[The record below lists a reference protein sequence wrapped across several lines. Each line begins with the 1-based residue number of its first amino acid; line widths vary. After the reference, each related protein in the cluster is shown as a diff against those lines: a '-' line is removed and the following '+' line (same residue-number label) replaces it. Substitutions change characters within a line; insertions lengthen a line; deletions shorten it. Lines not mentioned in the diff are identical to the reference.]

1 VVLFVTMRLADRRS
15 ISILSIG
22 LFLAA
27 GANASGQGTPLP
39 EARPD
44 SVGFSVERLKRL
56 DQSLQALV
64 EDKQLAGLVT
74 LLARHGQLVE
84 QKTYGQQ
91 DLAGPKPMQKDTIF
105 RIYSMTKPITGVAMM
120 ILFEEGKWKP
130 SDEVAKHI
138 PEFANLKV
146 FSGLDDSG
154 SPKLEAPAHAP
165 TMGELMSHTAGFTYG
180 FFGNTPVDKLYR
192 DASPF
197 QAASLK
203 GFVDRMAK
211 LPLAYQPGE
220 AWMYSV
226 SVDIQGYLVEKLSGQ
241 PFPEF
246 VRERILA
253 PLGMKDTD
261 FFVPLDKFA
270 RLATVYTPDPNG
282 SGLKAVPHD
291 PSVNQPPGLPS
302 GGGGM
307 YSTASDYLRF
317 AQMLLG
323 GGELNGVR
331 LLSPSTVQLM
341 RGNHLPERLM
351 TGKFGIGLYTM
362 QPGLG
367 FGYDVAVLDD
377 PLKIGSSAGKGSYL
391 WDGLAGTWFWIDPV
405 NDLVF
410 VGMVQRIV
418 TAPGM
423 PNLEDLSRALVYQ
436 ALVDPKK

>member
-1 VVLFVTMRLADRRS
+1 VVSSASVRKSPRGS
-15 ISILSIG
+15 IAIFSFG
-22 LFLAA
+22 LFLA
-27 GANASGQGTPLP
+27 GANASGQGSPLP
-39 EARPD
+39 ETRPD

-64 EDKQLAGLVT
+64 DDKQLAGLVT

-91 DLAGPKPMQKDTIF
+91 DLAGARPMRKDTIF

-130 SDEVAKHI
+130 SDPIAKHI

-154 SPKLEAPAHAP
+154 HLKLEAPTRAP
-165 TMGELMSHTAGFTYG
+165 TMGQLMSHTAGFTYG

-192 DASPF
+192 DASPL

-203 GFVDRMAK
+203 EFVDRMAK

-220 AWMYSV
+220 AWIYSV
-226 SVDIQGYLVEKLSGQ
+226 SVDIQGYLVEKLSGK

-246 VRERILA
+246 LRERILA
-253 PLGMKDTD
+253 PLGMKDTG
-261 FFVPLDKFA
+261 FFVPLDKLT
-270 RLATVYTPDPNG
+270 RLATVYAPDSNG

-291 PSVNQPPGLPS
+291 PNVTQPPAMPS

-341 RGNHLPERLM
+341 RSNHLPERLL

-391 WDGLAGTWFWIDPV
+391 WDGLAGTWFWIDPA